1 MRKPIVA
8 IVGRP
13 NVGKSTFVNRLI
25 GTRNSIVDDLPGV
38 TRDRI
43 YFDVEWQNKI
53 FTVIDT
59 GGIIPGDEDEIML
72 SIFDQ
77 AKIACEEA
85 DKIIFIVDGKE
96 GVNPVD
102 YDIANILRQ
111 SGKPVFL
118 AVNKSDNPES
128 LLMVNDFYSLAI
140 GEPIGISALHGSG
153 GVGDLLDLVTEDFS
167 QDIEQEDDDTIK
179 IAIVGRNGCG
189 KTTLLRLI
197 AGDIEMSNLDSDE
210 SCGITMSGKQN
221 IGFLRQI
228 NFTDGDVPVKEELE
242 KAFSEVFACEARKKE
257 IEKLLAET
265 EDHKKLLAE
274 YDFLERRIE
283 SLHGYSW
290 KKDMETMFQKF
301 GFALEDLEKPIGEFS
316 GGQQTKIALIQLL
329 LQRPD
334 ILLLDEPTNHLDI
347 AAVEWLENYLKS
359 YENAVVI
366 VSHDRMFLD
375 RVIDVTYEI
384 EYGDI
389 KRYPGNYSA
398 FVKLK
403 EEAQIKQEK
412 DYEAQQKEIE
422 RLTAWIEKWKNTPTK
437 VAATRSK
444 RMAIEHMVKIE
455 KPRRFD
461 TKTFHALFR
470 PARES
475 YTDVL
480 TMKKLKIGYDTVLS
494 EVSAVIKKA
503 ERIAV
508 IGENGKGKSTLLK
521 TVVGEINPL
530 GGSYQFGNRVDFAY
544 FDQHKAVNQKF
555 DPEQTVLDYFWSLYP
570 NLLRNDVRSALG
582 AFLFSGEDVEKKM
595 GQLSGG
601 EKVRLELCRIFYT
614 KPNFLILDEPTNH
627 MDLAGKEALEKML
640 TSYEGTVLFVSHDR
654 YFINQ
659 VATGILEFGE
669 SDVQFYGMNYA
680 QYLEEIKRQTPGRET
695 GNAGGV
701 VRKPADVPTLDD
713 VFDKKKYYNPGKILS
728 RLKRQLEKY
737 EEQLAESESR
747 MSELQLE
754 MMDPE
759 LSANYEQLME
769 LQTKIDEENQ
779 VQESLLERMMET
791 ELELEEMETSESA
804 FVRRQERY

>member
-1 MRKPIVA
+1 MRYQI
-8 IVGRP
+8 
-13 NVGKSTFVNRLI
+13 
-25 GTRNSIVDDLPGV
+25 RN
-38 TRDRI
+38 
-43 YFDVEWQNKI
+43 
-53 FTVIDT
+53 
-59 GGIIPGDEDEIML
+59 
-72 SIFDQ
+72 
-77 AKIACEEA
+77 AKVQFGA
-85 DKIIFIVDGKE
+85 
-96 GVNPVD
+96 
-102 YDIANILRQ
+102 
-111 SGKPVFL
+111 
-118 AVNKSDNPES
+118 
-128 LLMVNDFYSLAI
+128 
-140 GEPIGISALHGSG
+140 
-153 GVGDLLDLVTEDFS
+153 
-167 QDIEQEDDDTIK
+167 DTILNSVNFEIHDTEK

-359 YENAVVI
+359 YENAVII

-398 FVKLK
+398 FVRLK

-461 TKTFHALFR
+461 TKTFHALFH

-503 ERIAV
+503 ERIAI

-544 FDQHKAVNQKF
+544 FDQHKAVNQKS
-555 DPEQTVLDYFWSLYP
+555 VS
-570 NLLRNDVRSALG
+570 
-582 AFLFSGEDVEKKM
+582 
-595 GQLSGG
+595 
-601 EKVRLELCRIFYT
+601 YT
-614 KPNFLILDEPTNH
+614 HLTLPTN
-627 MDLAGKEALEKML
+627 
-640 TSYEGTVLFVSHDR
+640 
-654 YFINQ
+654 
-659 VATGILEFGE
+659 
-669 SDVQFYGMNYA
+669 
-680 QYLEEIKRQTPGRET
+680 
-695 GNAGGV
+695 
-701 VRKPADVPTLDD
+701 
-713 VFDKKKYYNPGKILS
+713 S
-728 RLKRQLEKY
+728 R
-737 EEQLAESESR
+737 
-747 MSELQLE
+747 
-754 MMDPE
+754 
-759 LSANYEQLME
+759 
-769 LQTKIDEENQ
+769 
-779 VQESLLERMMET
+779 V
-791 ELELEEMETSESA
+791 
-804 FVRRQERY
+804 